1 MWVETRGKEAYGLS
15 VLRRRHDFVRDPIED
30 ASLFVGFGAFA
41 AVGSILMAKRPRNPI
56 GSGDHHDAAGQHCRL
71 AKRRVMTRT
80 SDRPNTFAAESIL
93 RVLRSVAS
101 DGGGS
106 PATDP
111 IIWRRAAASDVIWRC
126 AAGFRPP
133 RA

>member
-15 VLRRRHDFVRDPIED
+15 VRQRRHDFVRDPIED

-80 SDRPNTFAAESIL
+80 SDDQTPLPQNRSFGSCGPWRPMSA
-93 RVLRSVAS
+93 VLRLQT
-101 DGGGS
+101 
-106 PATDP
+106 P
-111 IIWRRAAASDVIWRC
+111 
-126 AAGFRPP
+126 
-133 RA
+133 